1 MTWPGCWQRCSPQA
15 GRTSAPCTCRPW
27 RTSWRST
34 TTASPPAAPTSG
46 NSAYTGY
53 TPNERSILSLAL
65 VDPAVEIGD
74 EIVIHWGEAG
84 GGYGDALFLLAMH
97 IAEIRATVSPAPY
110 TRVAREDYRKRAI
123 SGAA

>member
-1 MTWPGCWQRCSPQA
+1 MEVHYDRISSGGSDIR
-15 GRTSAPCTCRPW
+15 
-27 RTSWRST
+27 
-34 TTASPPAAPTSG
+34 G

-84 GGYGDALFLLAMH
+84 GGYGDAVVPATD